1 MQSYDQNLQRLQHSR
16 NNKKYC
22 ELMPFHVVI
31 PALIWGVW
39 VMHPMCDFSSIDIIF
54 PIVTMVNESSIIIN
68 VDE

>member
-1 MQSYDQNLQRLQHSR
+1 MTRIYSDCSTREII
-16 NNKKYC
+16 KKYC